1 MRRFCVFLGLGLLS
15 LWAATWGSLYPPSAS
30 PLVGEYPQPARRR
43 APSESLPAAS
53 SFVVRF
59 HPDGVLY
66 VGDQVSLEV
75 IAPSDLDVA
84 DKSVR
89 VEVEAHSRQELGT
102 ADFQPYGIA
111 GRSQATLLWVWDTR
125 GLDPGEY
132 RLHFSLQPQ
141 GMAWQESVMLRP
153 EGERSWNE
161 RLARWE
167 SMDSQCCRVHY
178 ITHTDAAR
186 DLPLLLQ
193 IVDEQSREVAQQLGM
208 DFTEVIPMTI
218 LPRLLGHGGFAGEEI
233 YVSYLDRNYAGGDFA
248 RIVHHEMVHLLDA
261 RLGGELRPS
270 LLQEGLAVYLS
281 GGHYQRE
288 PLMSR
293 AAALLELGWYLP
305 LASLA
310 DDFYA
315 AQHEIG
321 YVEAAALVQF
331 LVETWGWEAFI
342 RFYRNIHPDPSGK
355 QSVALEAALQAHVG
369 LNLRQLEQRFL
380 ARLRRQPINPDMVED
395 IRLSVSLYETVRRYQ
410 QQMDPSAYFLTVW
423 LPPAK
428 TMRQKGLVADYLR
441 KPSTPENLALEEMLV
456 DAGLERRAGNYADAE
471 RMLAVIN
478 AVLERIERKEP
489 HPCAVHPLARDY
501 LDCAAPLELP
511 SLFKLVPNL
520 SAAWQEIR

>member
-1 MRRFCVFLGLGLLS
+1 MRRFGLLLGLGLLS
-15 LWAATWGSLYPPSAS
+15 LWAAIWGAFYPPSAS
-30 PLVGEYPQPARRR
+30 SSVGEHLSPAGTP
-43 APSESLPAAS
+43 APSESPPS
-53 SFVVRF
+53 SSPFVVRF

-75 IAPSDLDVA
+75 ISPSDLDVA

-89 VEVEAHSRQELGT
+89 VEVEAHSRLELGT

-141 GMAWQESVMLRP
+141 GMAWQESVILRP
-153 EGERSWNE
+153 EGERPLNE

-167 SMDSQCCRVHY
+167 SLDSQCCRVHY
-178 ITHTDAAR
+178 ITHTEAAR
-186 DLPLLLQ
+186 DLPFLLQ
-193 IVDEQSREVAQQLGM
+193 VVDEQSREVAQQLGM
-208 DFTEVIPMTI
+208 DFTEVIPITI

-233 YVSYLDRNYAGGDFA
+233 YVSYLDRNYASGDFT

-261 RLGGELRPS
+261 RLGGELRPL

-293 AAALLELGWYLP
+293 AAALLELGWYQP
-305 LASLA
+305 LSSLT
-310 DDFYA
+310 DGFYA

-321 YVEAAALVQF
+321 YLEAGALVQF
-331 LVETWGWEAFI
+331 FVETWGWQAFM
-342 RFYRNIHPDPSGK
+342 RFYRDIHPHSSGK
-355 QSVALEAALQAHVG
+355 PSAALEAALREHFG
-369 LNLRQLEQRFL
+369 LSLGQLEQRFL
-380 ARLRRQPINPDMVED
+380 ARLRRQSLNPDIVED
-395 IRLSVSLYETVRRYQ
+395 VRISVSLYETVRRYQ

-428 TMRQKGLVADYLR
+428 TMREKGLVADYLR

-456 DAGLERRAGNYADAE
+456 DAGLDLRAGNYADAE

-478 AVLERIERKEP
+478 AVLDRIERREP
-489 HPCAVHPLARDY
+489 HPFAVHPLAMDY
-501 LDCAAPLELP
+501 LDCAEPLELP